1 MSKYKTREEA
11 IKAVSLDGRALAE
24 VDSRFQDDEEIV
36 QIALEHGGILDHAS
50 VRIRTDSDR
59 IISEVLLGDGFVFNF
74 DKAIFAAKRNF
85 DACQKLTQ
93 LYRKSTEFQIEMK
106 LTYGCK
112 YISPIRKLNF
122 FSDDQ
127 LRAELYNYRK
137 SQVEDA
143 RNIYKQ
149 GCDAEY
155 IQDHYDLDIVA
166 GHSALQWGAVEL
178 REQGLPFSL
187 IVEHYPKQIEYI
199 KYQIQDY
206 CSESL
211 SGSYPERLMNSLLL
225 LLGVDFAREQTFE
238 WSTNVID
245 ENGRSSTKRYDFYIP
260 SLSTIIEVH
269 GAQHYE
275 GGFEHLGGRTL
286 EEEQANDRQK
296 QRIAKENGITHYIV
310 INALSS
316 TLSFIKESIAT
327 NQEFVALFDITGIDW
342 NKVESGTVAKVKTDV
357 SFPLYEEM
365 KARCDEWVAVIKEA
379 LVADDNIPL
388 DSTNKLLK
396 AKGTVSPK
404 LLNNIKNSFPSKNG
418 LYPHEILILR
428 EAPRYHF
435 PLGDQFVPAKWYYDY
450 DVNDIEPHLVSLVER
465 GFLTTGN
472 LRATIEHSTVPV
484 IKRVLTEHEL
494 PTKGKKEELID
505 LLLSSV
511 TEAELLKIFPD
522 KYLILTELGEQELEK
537 NSYLFTLQRGTYLS
551 VWTLNRLVNAFP
563 NDSVDTLL
571 YEYERN
577 PRRFLKYLS
586 KDECENLGIRV
597 NL

>member
-1 MSKYKTREEA
+1 MSKYKTREDA
-11 IKAVSLDGRALAE
+11 IKAVSVDGRALAE

-36 QIALEHGGILDHAS
+36 QIALERGGLLDHAS
-50 VRIRTDSDR
+50 VRIRTDSER

-74 DKAIFAAKRNF
+74 DKAIFAAKRSF
-85 DACQKLTQ
+85 EACQKLTQ

-106 LTYGCK
+106 LTYGRK

-127 LRAELYNYRK
+127 LRAELY
-137 SQVEDA
+137 
-143 RNIYKQ
+143 
-149 GCDAEY
+149 
-155 IQDHYDLDIVA
+155 
-166 GHSALQWGAVEL
+166 
-178 REQGLPFSL
+178 
-187 IVEHYPKQIEYI
+187 
-199 KYQIQDY
+199 
-206 CSESL
+206 
-211 SGSYPERLMNSLLL
+211 
-225 LLGVDFAREQTFE
+225 
-238 WSTNVID
+238 
-245 ENGRSSTKRYDFYIP
+245 
-260 SLSTIIEVH
+260 
-269 GAQHYE
+269 
-275 GGFEHLGGRTL
+275 
-286 EEEQANDRQK
+286 RQK
-296 QRIAKENGITHYIV
+296 QQIAKENGIEHYIV

-316 TLSFIKESIAT
+316 TLSFIKESITT
-327 NQEFVALFDITGIDW
+327 NQEFVSLFDITDVDW

-379 LVADDNIPL
+379 LVADDNIAL
-388 DSTNKLLK
+388 DSTNKLLN
-396 AKGTVSPK
+396 AKGTISPK
-404 LLNNIKNSFPSKNG
+404 LISNIKNTFPSKNG

-472 LRATIEHSTVPV
+472 LRTTIEHSTVPV
-484 IKRVLTEHEL
+484 IKRVLTEHKL
-494 PTKGKKEELID
+494 STKGKKEELIS

-511 TEAELLKIFPD
+511 AEAELLKIFPD
-522 KYLILTELGEQELEK
+522 KYLILTELGEQELDE

-563 NDSVDTLL
+563 HDSIDTLL
-571 YEYERN
+571 YEYERS

-586 KDECENLGIRV
+586 DEEREYLGITITP
-597 NL
+597 